1 MERNLALDALRVTEA
16 AALAS
21 ARHMGRGDHVAAD
34 QAAVAAMRQAVD
46 SIAIDG
52 TVVIGEG
59 AEDAIAMLYVGE
71 RVGTGEGLQADVAL
85 DAIEGA
91 AACATGSYNAM
102 SVIALAEPGS
112 MLRVPDTYMDKIAC
126 GPVGRGVVDLDV
138 GVAENLAALAA
149 AKGVPLRNLTVAVL
163 DRPRHDQIIEDVRR
177 AGARIKLIHDGDVS
191 AALATTRADTG
202 IDILLGIGKAPQGV
216 LAAAALKCLG
226 GEMQARF
233 APGNEFEAGQ
243 LRERGHF
250 DMKRRFGLDD
260 IVSGNV
266 MLAATGITP
275 GDFLAGVRYVQD
287 GAVTNSIV
295 MRSASKTVRS
305 VEAHHHFEG
314 EPEYG

>member
-34 QAAVAAMRQAVD
+34 QAAVAAMRKAVD
-46 SIAIDG
+46 SIAIAG

-59 AEDAIAMLYVGE
+59 PEDAMGMLYVGE
-71 RVGTGEGLQADVAL
+71 RVGTGEGIEADVAL

-91 AACATGSYNAM
+91 AACATGGYNAM

-112 MLRVPDTYMDKIAC
+112 MLRVPDTYMEKIAC
-126 GPVGRGVVDLDV
+126 GPAGRGVVDLDR

-149 AKGVPLRNLTVAVL
+149 VKGVPLRNLTVAVL

-177 AGARIKLIHDGDVS
+177 TGARIKLIHDGDVS
-191 AALATTRADTG
+191 AAFATTRADTG

-233 APGNEFEAGQ
+233 APRNEFEAGQ
-243 LRERGHF
+243 LRACGHF
-250 DMKRRFGLDD
+250 DMKRRFGLDE

-266 MLAATGITP
+266 MLAATGVTP
-275 GDFLAGVRYVQD
+275 GDYLAGVRYVPD
-287 GAVTNSIV
+287 GAITNSIV
-295 MRSASKTVRS
+295 MRSASKTVRL
-305 VEAHHHFEG
+305 VEAHHHFEE